1 MSTAPEAERPGRSWG
16 SEDVRVAAEWATSA
30 RTPVLS
36 EEAVRELHRRM
47 FGRLWP
53 WAGEYRVTESE
64 TGAYWTTIPSEVRRV
79 IDDAR
84 FWLSHHAFP
93 IEEAALRLHHRLIQ
107 VRAFED
113 GNARHAR
120 MWCDM
125 LLRQHGHPPLPW
137 SHVQLSRAGAA
148 RQAYVEALRAADEG
162 DWRPLFTL
170 VLPGRRS

>member
-1 MSTAPEAERPGRSWG
+1 MSTAPEADSPGARWG
-16 SEDVRVAAEWATSA
+16 PQDLRVAAEWAATA

-53 WAGEYRVTESE
+53 WAGEYRTSESE
-64 TGAYWTTIPSEVRRV
+64 FGAYWTTIPSEVRRV
-79 IDDAR
+79 IDDGR
-84 FWLSHHAFP
+84 FWLSHNAFP
-93 IEEAALRLHHRLIQ
+93 VDEAALRLHHRLIQ

-125 LLRQHGHPPLPW
+125 LLRQHGHPPLSW
-137 SHVQLSRAGAA
+137 SHEELSRDGAM
-148 RQAYVEALRAADEG
+148 RQAYIEALRAADVG
-162 DWRPLFTL
+162 QWRPLFSL
-170 VLPGRRS
+170 VLPGRAS